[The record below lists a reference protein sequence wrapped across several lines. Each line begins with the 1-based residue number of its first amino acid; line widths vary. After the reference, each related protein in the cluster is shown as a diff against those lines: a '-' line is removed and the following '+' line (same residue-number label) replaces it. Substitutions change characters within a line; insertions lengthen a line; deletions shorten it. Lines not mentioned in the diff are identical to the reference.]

1 MVQSQ
6 VQKTVVIVSLDF
18 VLLIVFF
25 LEEPVEEL
33 QEKDAIPLG
42 EREDES
48 LDTLELPAEKVLTT
62 PAVRKMASDHKV
74 CLSNIT
80 VMEILSVKLG
90 FNIID
95 KSTRCTRKW

>member
-1 MVQSQ
+1 
-6 VQKTVVIVSLDF
+6 
-18 VLLIVFF
+18 
-25 LEEPVEEL
+25 L

-62 PAVRKMASDHKV
+62 PSVRKMASDHKV
-74 CLSNIT
+74 CLSDRTLI
-80 VMEILSVKLG
+80 EILSVKLG

-95 KSTRCTRKW
+95 KSTRCTRKWKRRTYLEGRYASAH